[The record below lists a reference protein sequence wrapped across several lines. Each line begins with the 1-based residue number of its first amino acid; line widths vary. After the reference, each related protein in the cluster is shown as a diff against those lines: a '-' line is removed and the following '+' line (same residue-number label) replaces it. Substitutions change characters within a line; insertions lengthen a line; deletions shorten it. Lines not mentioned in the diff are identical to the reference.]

1 MRPDP
6 MKCSR
11 SWNHNVSLLLYNLL
25 NGILSLFDKPVYFLI
40 PKALSSIQ
48 IHFELSFKLSS
59 ELFNIFEFHSV
70 PLWGVWTVVYVDGTH
85 VDIFLMATG
94 PDAFDLEIKLRKRTS
109 RDLMV
114 QIAQKVKLLF
124 KANKCPISF
133 FPDIIKQYS
142 IWINQKL
149 TFGIKI
155 NTKKYF
161 LAFNSLLKRSSIDVK
176 FFEFSKALNKIRIN
190 FHLIQCILLAKFL
203 ISAIITDLHLVRLI
217 SHCFWFESIIKSFL
231 NPYVNVVFFIMLS
244 DFGKTYLLAIDSN
257 SILTISK
264 N

>member
-1 MRPDP
+1 
-6 MKCSR
+6 
-11 SWNHNVSLLLYNLL
+11 
-25 NGILSLFDKPVYFLI
+25 
-40 PKALSSIQ
+40 
-48 IHFELSFKLSS
+48 
-59 ELFNIFEFHSV
+59 
-70 PLWGVWTVVYVDGTH
+70 VVYVDGTH

-142 IWINQKL
+142 I
-149 TFGIKI
+149 FGIKI

-264 N
+264 D